1 MPSIMQMYR
10 IPEESLTISHLQNSW
25 YIVTTGTLIEIYS
38 IVCCTGKHIEN
49 WTILILFYRSNRLHF
64 PFMCMYHIP
73 LGILGEHMKRF
84 TNHELEASD
93 LKTFVVFDPDP
104 KQIIRLVS
112 W

>member
-1 MPSIMQMYR
+1 
-10 IPEESLTISHLQNSW
+10 
-25 YIVTTGTLIEIYS
+25 
-38 IVCCTGKHIEN
+38 
-49 WTILILFYRSNRLHF
+49 
-64 PFMCMYHIP
+64 MCMYHIP

-112 W
+112 